1 MALSNKFGGMVVAT
15 GNKSEMAVGYATLYG
30 DMAGGYAVLKDVFKT
45 LVYRLAEWRNRDG
58 EVIPRAIIDKAPSA
72 ELRARS
78 EGQRLAAR
86 LRRCSTR
93 SCAATSSS
101 TNPSTK
107 SSPTGSDAAAGRAG
121 WLGWS
126 IATST
131 SGARPPPGCGSPT
144 RPSARTAGSRSRTG
158 FRCEALHRRRADR
171 RRGRGAGRRRGIDL
185 RHRATRGYG
194 CFEALRSYGGRP
206 FRLDAHLDRL
216 EASARK
222 LFIDL
227 PDRPTLQ
234 TWVRDRAAQAGDC
247 VVRVLVTGGTSLTKP
262 GTESRILVI
271 AEPIPL
277 VPFSLRVLPL
287 PAPWHS
293 DRTDWT
299 LTGAKTLS
307 YAPNVAA
314 TLAARAEGYNDA
326 LLIGADEIVLEGPT
340 YCIGWVRDGVIETP
354 SLDVG
359 ILASITRSAVIEV
372 AHRLELQVTQRAYRL
387 GRLMEADEA
396 FVMSTVKQ
404 ILPVIAVGQQELPAG
419 PITRRLVEG
428 FASLVAAETGG

>member
-1 MALSNKFGGMVVAT
+1 MVVAT

-45 LVYRLAEWRNRDG
+45 LVYRLAEWRNREG
-58 EVIPRAIIDKAPSA
+58 RRHPAVHHRRSRRRPSSAPT
-72 ELRARS
+72 
-78 EGQRLAAR
+78 
-86 LRRCSTR
+86 RRTATPCPTTTCSTR
-93 SCAATSSS
+93 SSRATSSS
-101 TNPSTK
+101 TTPWIR
-107 SSPTGSDAAAGRAG
+107 SSPTASTLDVVRRSPMVDRNEYKRRQAAPGVRITRKAFGKDRRLPITNRFRGERSIGPILIDGEDVAPEAAAISVLDIG
-121 WLGWS
+121 LQ
-126 IATST
+126 
-131 SGARPPPGCGSPT
+131 
-144 RPSARTAGSRSRTG
+144 
-158 FRCEALHRRRADR
+158 
-171 RRGRGAGRRRGIDL
+171 
-185 RHRATRGYG
+185 RGYG
-194 CFEALRSYGGRP
+194 CFESVRSYGGRP
-206 FRLDAHLDRL
+206 FRFDAHLDRL

-234 TWVRDRAAQAGDC
+234 TWVHDRAAQAGDC